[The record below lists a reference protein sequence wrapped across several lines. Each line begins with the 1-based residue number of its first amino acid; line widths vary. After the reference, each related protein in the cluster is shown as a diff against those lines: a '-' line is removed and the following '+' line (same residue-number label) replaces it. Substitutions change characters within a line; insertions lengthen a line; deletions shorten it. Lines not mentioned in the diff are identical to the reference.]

1 MGTCLDRLKRQVPSL
16 PRKTPISTPILP
28 LVVDPVHHFVLLLW
42 PGSLYFISFSLYAY
56 LIPDSTILLP
66 NLAATS

>member
-28 LVVDPVHHFVLLLW
+28 LVVDPVHHFVFLLW
-42 PGSLYFISFSLYAY
+42 PSSLYFLSFSLYAY
-56 LIPDSTILLP
+56 TRQHDSSSKLGCDK
-66 NLAATS
+66 